1 MLFYLQSTDPSCY
14 QTVKFSTNVFAGSE
28 SLEFRIKQLA
38 TISTFLITTEDDY
51 IIIEINGDGT
61 ECSEDATH
69 PKPSVPGQSPQQH
82 TIYFNE
88 RYCYNRD
95 ELAIELSTLFT
106 NVNINVI
113 DNDSGTLTFTSESEF
128 IIIDASHRVKLLTGL
143 YHTELPVKPTKHLKI
158 NSVPYTCYGN
168 NLYLRSRISNIVGL
182 NDSNNNEIYISIC
195 YQVLEILHPNM
206 PVICRMPG
214 NNIKINPTDLTNL
227 EFTLVDFQNEPV
239 LLKAPLNIVME
250 VFNTQIIE
258 NNVGVKW

>member
-61 ECSEDATH
+61 EH
-69 PKPSVPGQSPQQH
+69 PNPSGPGQSPQQQ
-82 TIYFNE
+82 TVYFNE

-95 ELAIELSTLFT
+95 ELASELTNLFADIGIK
-106 NVNINVI
+106 VV
-113 DNDSGTLTFTSESEF
+113 DNDSGTLTLTADSEF
-128 IIIDASHRVKLLTGL
+128 IIIDASHRVKLITGL
-143 YHTELPVKPTKHLKI
+143 YHTELPTVPTKSLKMK
-158 NSVPYTCYGN
+158 SVPYTCYGN

-239 LLKAPLNIVME
+239 LLKAPLNIVLE
-250 VFNTQIIE
+250 VFNTQKSSKIML
-258 NNVGVKW
+258 G